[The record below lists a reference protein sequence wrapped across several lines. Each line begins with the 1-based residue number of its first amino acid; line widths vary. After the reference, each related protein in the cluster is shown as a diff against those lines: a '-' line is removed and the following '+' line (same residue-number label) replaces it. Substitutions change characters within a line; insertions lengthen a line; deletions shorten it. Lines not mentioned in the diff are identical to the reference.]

1 MSAVCQPMS
10 GRLATYRVVVADDL
24 TLGFIRLDVSAQQWI
39 ARTPGSETSAA
50 CMRRFDDRPAA
61 VAWLQERERAPAK
74 AGDPPCSAPGRR
86 SAAE

>member
-1 MSAVCQPMS
+1 VNAVCQAMS

-39 ARTPGSETSAA
+39 ARTTGSEKSAA

-61 VAWLQERERAPAK
+61 VAWLQERERAPAE
-74 AGDPPCSAPGRR
+74 AGDSPYTAPGRR
-86 SAAE
+86 SAVA